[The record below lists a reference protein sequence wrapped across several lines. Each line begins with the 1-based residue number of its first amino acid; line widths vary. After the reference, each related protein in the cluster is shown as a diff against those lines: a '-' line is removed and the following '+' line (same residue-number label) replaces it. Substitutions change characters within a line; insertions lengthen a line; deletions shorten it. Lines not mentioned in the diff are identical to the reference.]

1 MTSSVQNID
10 AAYALMNFQSSPEAQ
25 AIRAETGYLVTNP
38 DAIKLA
44 PEDYAETSGVEI
56 ADEALPETYPEN
68 YPEWVKAFREFKSS

>member
-1 MTSSVQNID
+1 
-10 AAYALMNFQSSPEAQ
+10 MNFQSSPEAQ

-38 DAIKLA
+38 KAIELA
-44 PEDYAETSGVEI
+44 PKDYVEISGVET